1 MAKHE
6 QSIVAI
12 PSKTGR
18 RRSFSGPFKR
28 ELVEQ
33 TLRADVSVAGVALAN
48 GLNTNLL
55 ARWRRDY
62 LIAQAAGTTPALIPV
77 HVVESQS
84 APFPSRA
91 RLGGDA
97 LSGKIEIRQAGT
109 VLFIRGAPDPAVL
122 GLVLRELLQPGR
134 GLPK

>member
-6 QSIVAI
+6 QPIVAV
-12 PSKTGR
+12 PPKSGK

-28 ELVEQ
+28 DLVEQ

-62 LIAQAAGTTPALIPV
+62 LIAQSGDTTPALIPV
-77 HVVESQS
+77 HVVQSQTV
-84 APFPSRA
+84 PFPARA
-91 RLGGDA
+91 RPDIDAAGGE
-97 LSGKIEIRQAGT
+97 IEIRQADT
-109 VLFIRGAPDPAVL
+109 VLFIRGTPEPAVL
-122 GLVLRELLQPGR
+122 GLVLRELLQLGR

>member
-6 QSIVAI
+6 QPIIAVPPKS
-12 PSKTGR
+12 GR

-28 ELVEQ
+28 DLVEQ
-33 TLRADVSVAGVALAN
+33 TLRTDVSVAGVALAN

-62 LIAQAAGTTPALIPV
+62 LIAQAGGTTPAPIPV
-77 HVVESQS
+77 HIAQTQG
-84 APFPSRA
+84 APFPPRTRPSV
-91 RLGGDA
+91 DA
-97 LSGKIEIRQAGT
+97 ASGEIEIRQVDTVFVIRGTPDPT
-109 VLFIRGAPDPAVL
+109 VLSM
-122 GLVLRELLQPGR
+122 VLRELLQPGR